1 MALSGTQMLSAGV
14 QTERQR
20 RGETVSG
27 VPALAE
33 PPASFD
39 CVLLDPPCS
48 ALGLRPRI
56 VQTACATEM
65 KWAVQYQRAFLW
77 SAVRMLRAG
86 GVLVYSTC
94 TITPAENEAQVSA
107 L

>member
-1 MALSGTQMLSAGV
+1 M
-14 QTERQR
+14 
-20 RGETVSG
+20 SG

-77 SAVRMLRAG
+77 SAVRMLRTG

>member
-1 MALSGTQMLSAGV
+1 MQALT
-14 QTERQR
+14 T
-20 RGETVSG
+20 
-27 VPALAE
+27 ALAL
-33 PPASFD
+33 A
-39 CVLLDPPCS
+39 
-48 ALGLRPRI
+48 LRPRI

-107 L
+107 LRVPSECPLSASECPLSAL